1 MGSSVA
7 QSGVRLPHVLTV
19 GFAGYGP
26 LPDPAIIRER
36 IGQYLADRR
45 SAASRVVCGVCS
57 LAGDA
62 QPIFAESCI
71 ALDIPLR
78 LLLPLP
84 RDRFLQEF
92 SGAEMQ
98 RMARILDHA
107 ASIEIAGSDESLDDG
122 VYECTLQ
129 AVQLSQELLAVW
141 DGSHAAGIANTADIL
156 NFASQMR
163 RPVTWI
169 HGQTGAVE
177 SLHHPDELD
186 SNPEAELDF
195 LNDLPEE
202 GIVAASDGQSSIAA
216 LWLAK
221 LDVNAAQVAPQVRK
235 LAALPI
241 ILTALAAFFSATS
254 QGRRSPGLW
263 IAVGGTFGLAASVLP
278 MLMKLGPRQALW
290 VRIRTAAEISR
301 SMGALWAT
309 PARYKI
315 VGPEILPELSG
326 MIRSLDLLKSQARQ
340 QDKPT
345 LDQFKE
351 SYVRDRLLDQMNYFS
366 RQSTQAATTSRKY
379 RLVGKICTIGA
390 ILLSAWVFIG
400 HTLMRINTG
409 LTGKSWL
416 TLVASALFQFA
427 TVAGALLI
435 VKDSDRRQRRYMELH
450 RALAGWESEL
460 RAFHTWPPVIEVVSK
475 IERALLVEL
484 LEWRS
489 LLQNRKMPR
498 N

>member
-1 MGSSVA
+1 MSSSVA
-7 QSGVRLPHVLTV
+7 QSEVRLPHVLTI

-26 LPDPAIIRER
+26 LADPAVTRER
-36 IGQYLADRR
+36 IDQYLADRR
-45 SAASRVVCGVCS
+45 SAAARVVCGVCS

-71 ALDIPLR
+71 AAAIPLR

-84 RDRFLQEF
+84 RDRFLQEY
-92 SGAEMQ
+92 SGAEKHRITQ
-98 RMARILDHA
+98 ILDTA
-107 ASIEIAGSDESLDDG
+107 VSIEIAGSDESLDDG

-129 AVQLSQELLAVW
+129 AVQQSQELLAVW
-141 DGSHAAGIANTADIL
+141 DGSHAAGLVSTSDIL
-156 NFASQMR
+156 DFASLMR

-169 HGQTGAVE
+169 NGQTGVVE
-177 SLHHPDELD
+177 SLHHTADLD
-186 SNPEAELDF
+186 ATPESELDF
-195 LNDLPEE
+195 LNELPEQGIAQAVE
-202 GIVAASDGQSSIAA
+202 GEPSMAA

-221 LDVNAAQVAPQVRK
+221 LDASAALVAPQVRK

-254 QGRRSPGLW
+254 QGRKSPGIW
-263 IAVGGTFGLAASVLP
+263 IAVGGAFGLAASVLP
-278 MLMKLGPRQALW
+278 MLVKLGPRQALW
-290 VRIRTAAEISR
+290 VRIRTAAEVSR
-301 SMGALWAT
+301 SMVALWAT

-326 MIRSLDLLKSQARQ
+326 MVQSLDLLKSQARQ
-340 QDKPT
+340 LNKST
-345 LDQFKE
+345 LEEFKE
-351 SYVRDRLLDQMNYFS
+351 TYVKDRLLDQMNYFS
-366 RQSTQAATTSRKY
+366 RQSTQAATTARKY
-379 RLVGKICTIGA
+379 RLVGKICTISA
-390 ILLSAWVFIG
+390 ILFAGWSFIG
-400 HTLMRINTG
+400 HTLLKINSG
-409 LTGKSWL
+409 LTGQSWL
-416 TLVASALFQFA
+416 SLVASALFQFA
-427 TVAGALLI
+427 TISGALLV
-435 VKDSDRRQRRYMELH
+435 VKDCDRRQRRYLELH
-450 RALAGWESEL
+450 RALADWQSEL